1 MSIAVSHSLETYLQE
16 INRFAPLTPEE
27 EFNLAV
33 RYHKTGDLEAA
44 HRLVTAN
51 LRYVV
56 KIALEYRN
64 YGVKLADLIQEGNI
78 GLMVAVKKFNP
89 YKGYRLITYATYW
102 IRHFIQEFIIRSK
115 GLVRRGSRLM
125 KQKLFYR
132 KGNVALSGRS
142 TPSVPDDVSGGDL
155 SLDAAV
161 SDDDDRTTHLDMLVS
176 REPGQEEALSRS
188 EERAIVKKEVSSAL
202 AALSDRERLVIES
215 RVMAEKPLSLQALGD
230 MMGLTRERI
239 RQIEKEALKK
249 LRKNLSE
256 KDAPSNLSPVPISS

>member
-16 INRFAPLTPEE
+16 INKFAPLTPEE
-27 EFNLAV
+27 EYDLAV
-33 RYHKTGDLEAA
+33 KYYKTGDLRAA

-56 KIALEYRN
+56 KIALEYRH

-102 IRHFIQEFIIRSK
+102 IRHFIQEFIIRTK
-115 GLVRRGSRLM
+115 GLVRRGSRMM

-132 KGNVALSGRS
+132 KAHTAAEADITVDAP
-142 TPSVPDDVSGGDL
+142 TEDL
-155 SLDAAV
+155 SLDA
-161 SDDDDRTTHLDMLVS
+161 SIGDEDDRTTHLDMLVS
-176 REPGQEEALSRS
+176 REPDQEEVVSRS
-188 EERAIVKKEVSSAL
+188 EESAIVKKEVSSAL
-202 AALSDRERLVIES
+202 ATLDDRERLIIQC
-215 RVMAEKPLSLQALGD
+215 RVMAEKPLSLQALGRR
-230 MMGLTRERI
+230 MGLTRERV

-256 KDAPSNLSPVPISS
+256 RHLSKALEPVSASF